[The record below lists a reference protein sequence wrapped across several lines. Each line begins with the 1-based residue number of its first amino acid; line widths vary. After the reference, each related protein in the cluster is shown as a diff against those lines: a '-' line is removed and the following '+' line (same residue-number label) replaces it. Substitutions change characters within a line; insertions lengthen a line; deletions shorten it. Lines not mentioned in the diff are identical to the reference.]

1 MDLIQN
7 NHGLFG
13 LALNRLLKNT
23 KEIKM
28 VIDELFKLY
37 DEGLIRPEINRVY
50 GLDNITDAHIY
61 QQSGEST
68 GKLILRLND

>member
-1 MDLIQN
+1 
-7 NHGLFG
+7 
-13 LALNRLLKNT
+13 
-23 KEIKM
+23 M